1 MRFADRPPQ
10 AGHSAGNA
18 DLRVAEEVAAGKA
31 DAGFG
36 LRAAAARLRLDFV
49 PLAKERYFLAAARRT
64 LRGAPAQALLR
75 TLRGKEFA
83 SAVRGLPAT
92 IPPAPASTSR
102 SLQRCRGSSA
112 RGRIGFLGGNMHRR
126 SFLQAGAAASLLGSF
141 PRFAAAQQLPYDP
154 RPAGW
159 RTFEVTTRVEIL
171 KPTGASR
178 VWVPVPSVESDYQKV
193 IGNTWSGNGSAR
205 IMSDG
210 KYGAAM
216 VVSEWSESA
225 EGAGARGGERFLDA
239 EPGDRFRQAQSATSR
254 STPATAKF
262 SVAPTELIPTDGIVR
277 KTAYEITRGKSTDLQ
292 KARAIYDWI
301 VDNTQRNPKTRGCG
315 VGDIKSM
322 LETGDLSGKCA
333 DLNALYVGLARA
345 VNIPAR
351 DVYGLRVA
359 RSEFGYRSL
368 GVGSPNVTR
377 AQHCRAE
384 VFLTGY
390 GWVPID
396 PADVRKVVLEEK
408 PQPTTLADP
417 LVPPVRDKLFGA
429 WEMNWVAYN
438 EAHDVKLPGSSGPA
452 VGFLMYPQAET
463 GRERLDSLDPDNF
476 KYTITAREIK
486 A

>member
-1 MRFADRPPQ
+1 
-10 AGHSAGNA
+10 
-18 DLRVAEEVAAGKA
+18 
-31 DAGFG
+31 
-36 LRAAAARLRLDFV
+36 
-49 PLAKERYFLAAARRT
+49 
-64 LRGAPAQALLR
+64 
-75 TLRGKEFA
+75 
-83 SAVRGLPAT
+83 
-92 IPPAPASTSR
+92 
-102 SLQRCRGSSA
+102 
-112 RGRIGFLGGNMHRR
+112 MHRR
-126 SFLQAGAAASLLGSF
+126 SFLQAGAAASLLGSC
-141 PRFAAAQQLPYDP
+141 PRLGLAQQLPYDP

-159 RTFEVTTRVEIL
+159 RTFEVTTRVEVL
-171 KPTGASR
+171 KPTGPSR
-178 VWVPVPSVESDYQKV
+178 VWVPVPSVQSDYQKV
-193 IGNTWSGNGSAR
+193 LGNTWSGNGSAR

-216 VVSEWSESA
+216 VLSEWSEGHNAPVLEVVSV
-225 EGAGARGGERFLDA
+225 F
-239 EPGDRFRQAQSATSR
+239 
-254 STPATAKF
+254 STQNRAVDFGKRNPSIKIDPATAKF
-262 SVAPTELIPTDGIVR
+262 SVAPTELIPTHGIVR
-277 KTAYEITRGKSTDLQ
+277 KTAYEI
-292 KARAIYDWI
+292 
-301 VDNTQRNPKTRGCG
+301 TRGCG

-390 GWVPID
+390 GWVPVD

-408 PQPTTLADP
+408 SQPTTLADP
-417 LVPPVRDKLFGA
+417 IVPPVRAKLFGA
-429 WEMNWVAYN
+429 WEMNWLAYN
-438 EAHDVKLPGSSGPA
+438 EGHDIKLPGSSGPA
-452 VGFLMYPQAET
+452 VGFLMYPQAEI

>member
-1 MRFADRPPQ
+1 
-10 AGHSAGNA
+10 
-18 DLRVAEEVAAGKA
+18 
-31 DAGFG
+31 
-36 LRAAAARLRLDFV
+36 
-49 PLAKERYFLAAARRT
+49 
-64 LRGAPAQALLR
+64 
-75 TLRGKEFA
+75 
-83 SAVRGLPAT
+83 
-92 IPPAPASTSR
+92 
-102 SLQRCRGSSA
+102 
-112 RGRIGFLGGNMHRR
+112 MHRR
-126 SFLQAGAAASLLGSF
+126 SFLRAGAAASLLGSL
-141 PRFAAAQQLPYDP
+141 PRFSLAQQAPYDP

-159 RTFEVTTRVEIL
+159 RTFEITTRVEIL
-171 KPTGASR
+171 EPTGPSR
-178 VWVPVPSVESDYQKV
+178 AWVPVPSVESDYQKV
-193 IGNTWSGNGSAR
+193 IGNTWSANGSAR
-205 IMSDG
+205 ILSDG

-216 VVSEWSESA
+216 VISEWSDSQKAPVLEVVSTFATQNRAIDFGKRNPQIKLDPASA
-225 EGAGARGGERFLDA
+225 RF
-239 EPGDRFRQAQSATSR
+239 SI
-254 STPATAKF
+254 
-262 SVAPTELIPTDGIVR
+262 APTALIPTDGIVR

-315 VGDIKSM
+315 VGDIKAM

-384 VFLTGY
+384 VFLAGY

-417 LVPPVRDKLFGA
+417 LVPPVREKLFGA

-452 VGFLMYPQAET
+452 VPFLMYPQAET

-476 KYTITAREIK
+476 RYTITAREIK